1 MNRGVWL
8 QLERQR
14 NDNYAR
20 ANEMR
25 ARIQTLWSRLETP
38 EDERQTFFV
47 KYAGYKPSVIEAVSK
62 NIIVLHLNMRCKYRM
77 YECLLLALA
86 EARNLTA

>member
-62 NIIVLHLNMRCKYRM
+62 KALHDCSPFNYV
-77 YECLLLALA
+77 
-86 EARNLTA
+86 